1 MDLWNDAFILS
12 YFHLIIIT
20 KSSQKYDGNR
30 VAGISLALVE

>member
-12 YFHLIIIT
+12 YFHLIIII
-20 KSSQKYDGNR
+20 KSSQEYDSNR